1 MSYHIV
7 SKHTTIIPFCTMM
20 LHGAYRII
28 SLLFCVYS
36 PSMANSVDG
45 WIIRLTTSHHITS
58 HHAIS
63 YRIISYHITLFHVIS
78 CRVLSVCSYHN
89 TMLQDGVVCRVTMCC
104 IRISIIDT
112 GWHTMS
118 LFVLRFDSLRAYR

>member
-58 HHAIS
+58 CHIV
-63 YRIISYHITLFHVIS
+63 SYHIIS
-78 CRVLSVCSYHN
+78 HCFMSYH
-89 TMLQDGVVCRVTMCC
+89 VVCY
-104 IRISIIDT
+104 
-112 GWHTMS
+112 
-118 LFVLRFDSLRAYR
+118 LFVHIITLCYRMGWCVELLCAASESAL